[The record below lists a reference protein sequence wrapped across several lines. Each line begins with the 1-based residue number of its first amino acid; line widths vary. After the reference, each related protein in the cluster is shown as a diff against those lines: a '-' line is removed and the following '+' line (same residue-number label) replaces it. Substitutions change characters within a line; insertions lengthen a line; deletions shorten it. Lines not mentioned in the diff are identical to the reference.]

1 MKQYSLRV
9 IISMAM
15 AVVAISCV
23 SSPSDDN
30 EKFTVSNKGEIATIY
45 VSADEP
51 YSVRRAVGDLQSDLE
66 LVTGLEAKITSD
78 LNDLS
83 GQAIII
89 STLKNSDLTAL
100 LASVEECK
108 GMDGMLESFLVKTLD
123 KSLDNALDRV
133 LPNVD
138 SALLVVGSDALGAIY
153 GTYEISQMAGV
164 SPIYWWVDSTPKRVP
179 DLAISKPY
187 ILPHE
192 PSVRFRAIFINDEEA
207 MIKWSNNTT
216 PGGANKGIT
225 PETYER
231 VFELMLRLKSNTIWP
246 SMMEAGQYFFQA
258 KDENGVAINPKN
270 ATDYGVYVG
279 TSHCENMARNNY
291 DEWYGWAEAN
301 AAKYNI
307 DRELS
312 FDYTVNPVAIE
323 AYWQERLDECKEF
336 NMIYTLGIRGISD
349 SAMLTANMK
358 DKSLEN
364 KVKMLQT
371 VITHQRQMI
380 KNTFG
385 AEDAVPQIF
394 VPYEETGELYNGES
408 KNGKEKCKGLDI
420 PEDVI
425 LVATED
431 NYGYVR
437 QSPNERDLRR
447 SGGNGIYYH
456 LVYQGYPSPYD
467 WLSLV
472 PLAMVRE
479 QLRKVYDEGSM
490 KFWVVNV
497 GDVKPTEI
505 GLKYFM
511 DTAWDVDATYAQPT
525 NEYVADVAQQ
535 IYGVDRK
542 MADKCADLLKRIQQC
557 ATSQK
562 PEFMT
567 CFWSVDFY
575 NRGLYRFYSH
585 FDFGDEAQRVI
596 ERYRGLE
603 AEAKAIYEGLN
614 EAQRAPFYHTI
625 YYPIRAT
632 RMMSE
637 KSYYYQRNY
646 YYSKQGRFRA
656 AAGYKSLALR
666 AEEEIQA
673 DLRYYNNE
681 LSDGRWRDE
690 KGEIKG
696 GKWNGIMDP
705 YGDFN
710 LTERVYDIAGIPNN
724 LMFEEGYEQQAE
736 EGLGAVCEGQAV
748 GDEDVELIFSSLEE
762 NSRFIDIFTTGLTSQ
777 GWSIS
782 SDAEWLKFSQKGGEI
797 DIEQRVFVT
806 ADYSKLSQQDNRAT
820 ITVRGENFSKSF
832 KVLAQRFDFE
842 LEPRSYVEGSG
853 FVSIEAEHYT
863 SKVDGEGGAAWVE
876 YEDYGYVGSSMFVK
890 RGAKIEGDIK
900 AKSARLEYRVYFAS
914 AGAFTGMLYR
924 IPTLNE
930 GKGKS
935 CEVAIGVDEA
945 EPYILRGIRHKGQF
959 QTTKMANGVK
969 ESRRWHTNVIQ
980 QMEKIPFAIE
990 IDKPGY
996 HTIKIYQVD
1005 NNIGVDRLLIATN
1018 DHAAQALD
1026 RAIVAAPM
1034 SYNNI
1039 TKYERIGCADLP
1051 SITLEEA
1058 RIEPYPEPEP
1068 MLYVKHLFSQY
1079 GAPAV
1084 WGFTPVSV
1092 KHIYDPRI
1100 NTFGWDASSRGKIG
1114 STHNE
1119 STRVWPH
1126 WQRDMIMGRQPT
1138 KFYIKLLRGRYDVTL
1153 YTGTI
1158 RYTYAYDPSK
1168 DLQFSVKANGK
1179 TVIDNEFFKENS
1191 PTSRTFEA
1199 RVGDDNCL
1207 EIEFFGGLWGVSA
1220 IEVYRK

>member
-1 MKQYSLRV
+1 MKQFSLRV
-9 IISMAM
+9 VALVAMAMFALSCSPSQSVDSDGFIIS
-15 AVVAISCV
+15 
-23 SSPSDDN
+23 
-30 EKFTVSNKGEIATIY
+30 TGGRIATIY
-45 VSADEP
+45 VSDDEP
-51 YSVRRAVGDLQSDLE
+51 YSVRRAVGDLQNDLE
-66 LVTGLEAKITSD
+66 MVTGIKAKITSNID
-78 LNDLS
+78 ELS

-89 STLKNSDLTAL
+89 GTLSNEKIKA
-100 LASVEECK
+100 LASREKETK
-108 GMDGMLESFLVKTLD
+108 GMESMSESFLVKGV
-123 KSLDNALDRV
+123 DNPVA
-133 LPNVD
+133 NVE

-153 GTYEISQMAGV
+153 GTYEISEMAGV

-179 DLAISKPY
+179 NLTIPKPC

-216 PGGANKGIT
+216 PGGENMGIT
-225 PETYER
+225 PETYEK

-246 SMMEAGQYFFQA
+246 SMMEAGQFFFQA

-312 FDYTVNPVAIE
+312 FDYTVNPTAIE
-323 AYWQERLDECKEF
+323 AYWQERLDECKNF
-336 NMIYTLGIRGISD
+336 NMIYTLGIRGVSD

-364 KVKMLQT
+364 RVKMLQK
-371 VITHQRQMI
+371 VITLQRQMI
-380 KNTFG
+380 KETFG

-437 QSPNERDLRR
+437 QSPNERDLKRA
-447 SGGNGIYYH
+447 GGNGIYYH

-467 WLSLV
+467 WLSLI
-472 PLAMVRE
+472 PLTTVRE

-490 KFWVVNV
+490 KFWVVNI
-497 GDVKPTEI
+497 GDIKPTEI

-511 DTAWDVDATYAQPT
+511 DTAWDVDATYDQPT
-525 NEYVADVAQQ
+525 KEYIADVAEQ
-535 IYGVDRK
+535 IYSVDRK
-542 MADKCADLLKRIQQC
+542 MADKCSDLLSRIQQSV
-557 ATSQK
+557 TSQK

-585 FDFGDEAQRVI
+585 FDFGDEAQRII
-596 ERYRGLE
+596 EEYKGLE
-603 AEAKAIYEGLN
+603 AEAKAIYDVLDE
-614 EAQRAPFYHTI
+614 EQKIPFYHTI

-632 RMMSE
+632 RMMTE

-646 YYSKQGRFRA
+646 YYSKQGRFRS
-656 AAGYKSLALR
+656 AAGYKSLALK
-666 AEEEIQA
+666 AEAEIQA
-673 DLRYYNNE
+673 DLKHYNKE
-681 LSDGRWRDE
+681 LS
-690 KGEIKG
+690 G
-696 GKWNGIMDP
+696 GKWDGIMDP

-724 LMFEEGYEQQAE
+724 LMFEEGYTEQAV
-736 EGLGAVCEGQAV
+736 EGLGAVCEGQAT
-748 GDEDVELIFSSLEE
+748 GTESVELIFSSLED
-762 NSRFIDIFTTGLTSQ
+762 NRRFVDIFTTGLNAQ
-777 GWSIS
+777 KWSMS
-782 SDAEWLKFSQKGGEI
+782 SDVEWLKLSKRSGSVEI
-797 DIEQRVFVT
+797 EERVFVT
-806 ADYSKLSQQDNRAT
+806 ADYSKMAQGDNRAT
-820 ITVRGENFSKSF
+820 ITVEGDGFKKSF
-832 KVLAQRFDFE
+832 KVLAQKFDME
-842 LEPRSYVEGSG
+842 LAERSYVEGSG

-863 SKVDGEGGAAWVE
+863 SKVDGKCGASWVE
-876 YEDYGYVGSSMFVK
+876 YKDYGYVGSSMFVK
-890 RGAKIEGDIK
+890 GGSKVEDDIVGN
-900 AKSARLEYRVYFAS
+900 AARLEYRVYFAS
-914 AGAFTGMLYR
+914 TGAFTGALYR

-930 GKGKS
+930 GKNKS
-935 CEVAIGVDEA
+935 CEVAIGVDDA
-945 EPYILRGIRHKGQF
+945 EPYILKGIRHKGQY
-959 QTTKMANGVK
+959 QTTTMANGEK

-980 QMEKIPFAIE
+980 QMEKIPFVIT
-990 IDKPGY
+990 IDKVGY
-996 HTIKIYQVD
+996 HTIKLYQVD
-1005 NNIGVDRLLIATN
+1005 NHIGVDRLLIATN
-1018 DHAAQALD
+1018 DHATLALD

-1039 TKYERIGCADLP
+1039 TEYVKSSCADLP
-1051 SITLEEA
+1051 TIKMEETQ
-1058 RIEPYPEPEP
+1058 IEPYPMPEP
-1068 MLYVKHLFSQY
+1068 ILYAKYLFSQY

-1092 KHIYDPRI
+1092 KHIYDPNI
-1100 NTFGWDASSRGKIG
+1100 NTFGWDEANRGKIF

-1126 WQRDMIMGRQPT
+1126 WQRDMIMGRVPA
-1138 KFYIKLLRGRYDVTL
+1138 KFYIKLLRGRYDITL

-1179 TVIDNEFFKENS
+1179 RVIDNEFFKENS

-1199 RVGDDNCL
+1199 RVGNDNCL
-1207 EIEFFGGLWGVSA
+1207 EIEFLGGEWGVSA